1 MKYYAS
7 SRTHTPTA
15 GVHNLAYGHKKA
27 LWKTVEFL
35 IISTLTGGA
44 ANTLSF
50 VWQGLS
56 VCPCAQISF
65 TKFNDLF
72 RWSAS
77 ACFHCSSPV
86 HQPPSQAEETTAAV
100 ASASN
105 SHLPSP
111 LNHFPIHCLQ
121 THITQHPH
129 RLLISEPT
137 LREWT
142 WPRKTGVCKQHHLT
156 RQSLC

>member
-1 MKYYAS
+1 MPAVA
-7 SRTHTPTA
+7 HTPQQQVYTTLHTGTKRHCERQWSFLSSA
-15 GVHNLAYGHKKA
+15 HLQ
-27 LWKTVEFL
+27 VELPTRCPLSDRVCLCVRVPRFL
-35 IISTLTGGA
+35 SQSSTT
-44 ANTLSF
+44 
-50 VWQGLS
+50 
-56 VCPCAQISF
+56 C
-65 TKFNDLF
+65 
-72 RWSAS
+72 WSAS